1 MRADGRERPRCSLRR
16 APYRAPSGSAPVKS
30 GSAPGRTGDRHGAD
44 RAHSTG
50 QTGTNRAASRHDGS
64 HYPPERPRKRPETVT
79 CIPLH
84 HCSMLLNGSNIFL
97 PPLTYALGRA
107 TSTGHAGAP
116 GCAMGGQAPEKP
128 LPGPV
133 GMAAHVRCM
142 RYRIVTGRVFSVP
155 RTTRRPV
162 QVHAESS
169 LMPPPCG
176 HTRSACQGVCR

>member
-64 HYPPERPRKRPETVT
+64 HYPPERPRTRPETVT

-107 TSTGHAGAP
+107 TSTGTC
-116 GCAMGGQAPEKP
+116 GCVWLRHGR
-128 LPGPV
+128 PGPGKTTART

-169 LMPPPCG
+169 LMPPPCR